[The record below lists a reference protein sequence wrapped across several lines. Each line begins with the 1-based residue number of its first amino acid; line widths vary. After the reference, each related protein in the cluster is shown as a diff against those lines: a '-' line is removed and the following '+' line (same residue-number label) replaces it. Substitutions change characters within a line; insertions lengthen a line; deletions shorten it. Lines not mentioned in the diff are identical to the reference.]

1 MKVSTSSNTKTI
13 SLTSWA
19 ISALIINNL
28 VSSLMFTQL
37 MIKSYDA
44 IDSIVELNEKG
55 MTAVTSSGSY
65 ISENILVT
73 IFKNNI

>member
-1 MKVSTSSNTKTI
+1 MKVSTSSNVKTI
-13 SLTSWA
+13 PFTSWA

-37 MIKSYDA
+37 MIKSYDT
-44 IDSIVELNEKG
+44 IDSIVELNEKR

-65 ISENILVT
+65 ISETILVR